1 MVFFF
6 TKFVKENK
14 WWKETYSKTKQIKLV
29 MLYNT
34 NPLNEFHTQIK
45 INATTGSEIVAT
57 SVAKDYMRVDT
68 SADDTLIAQMITQA
82 RIICENYISW
92 DIVAK
97 NRTLYLASVDDRF
110 VLPFGP
116 ISSISSISVKGTN
129 LAATAYETFGLGDT
143 LIELNSLPAEE
154 VKVTYITTGL
164 DDSFLIQAILQMVS
178 TYYDNRADFIIG
190 KTVNEIPTNVKS
202 SLSSYKNVFI

>member
-1 MVFFF
+1 
-6 TKFVKENK
+6 
-14 WWKETYSKTKQIKLV
+14 
-29 MLYNT
+29 MLYNP
-34 NPLNEFHTQIK
+34 NPLNEYHTQIK
-45 INATTGSEIVAT
+45 INTTTGTEIVSTAN
-57 SVAKDYMRVDT
+57 AKDYMRVDT
-68 SADDTLIAQMITQA
+68 SADDTLISQMITQA
-82 RIICENYISW
+82 RIICENYISR

-116 ISSISSISVKGTN
+116 VTSISSIAVKGTN
-129 LAATAYETFGLGDT
+129 LAATGYETFGLGDT